1 LARQPILQ
9 RSIAF
14 KADLAS
20 VRADQNQDATHMTLL
35 RSIGFGAAALVLS
48 LAPAAAQGAPD
59 LGALLR
65 EAQRYTVKVRATVNW
80 PLAPEQFGTGQ
91 GTGFV
96 IDREKG
102 WILTN
107 AHVAKRSPAMV
118 EVALTENEAEWTPVE
133 RLYADNFLDIAVVR
147 IAPDKLPPDTAQA
160 KLGCGHDVKQGS
172 AVVAYGHPINLTFT
186 ATRGI
191 VSSVRTL
198 GYQEF
203 VQMDASINPGNSGG
217 PLLGVDAGEVIG
229 VNTANFP
236 GAPGLGLAT
245 SIRHVCPIM
254 DLLARGADPTV
265 PTLPVYWLKQGR
277 NETLTV
283 AAAFPN
289 AGDVGLRS
297 GDVVT
302 GVVSGRKVAGLPD
315 LITALRGR
323 TERVALTVRRDGADI
338 EVAAPL
344 LPSPPALTRQALAFA
359 GLLVAERQSLD
370 QEPTVL
376 PALRI
381 EFIKQ
386 GEAAARV
393 GFQPWDHLE
402 TVDGRRFSTVS
413 ELHEWLKA
421 RPANAKTAFLV
432 RRHIAAFDRRIGAE
446 YHRFELAPSEL
457 RLLTAGD

>member
-1 LARQPILQ
+1 MTPF
-9 RSIAF
+9 RSMG
-14 KADLAS
+14 L
-20 VRADQNQDATHMTLL
+20 
-35 RSIGFGAAALVLS
+35 AAAAAVLA
-48 LAPAAAQGAPD
+48 LATSASAQQANVD
-59 LGALLR
+59 LGAMLR
-65 EAQRYTVKVRATVNW
+65 DAQRYTVKVRATVNW

-96 IDREKG
+96 INREKG

-107 AHVAKRSPAMV
+107 AHVARRSPAMV
-118 EVALTENEAEWTPVE
+118 EVALTDSESEWTPVD
-133 RLYADNFLDIAVVR
+133 RIYADNFLDIAVVR
-147 IAPDKLPPDTAQA
+147 IEPDKLPPDTTQA
-160 KLGCGHDVKQGS
+160 RLGCGQDVKQGS

-217 PLLGVDAGEVIG
+217 PLLGVDAGAVIG

-254 DLLARGADPTV
+254 EILARGEDPTV
-265 PTLPVYWLKQGR
+265 PTLPIYWLKQGR

-289 AGDVGLRS
+289 AGDVGLQT

-302 GVVSGRKVAGLPD
+302 GIVGGRKVAGLPD

-323 TERVALTVRRDGADI
+323 KESVTLSVRRDGSEI
-338 EVAAPL
+338 EVKAPL
-344 LPSPPALTRQALAFA
+344 ITATPALARQALSFA
-359 GLLVAERQSLD
+359 GLMVAERQSLD
-370 QEPTVL
+370 QEETAL

-381 EFIKQ
+381 EFIRQ
-386 GEAAARV
+386 GETGARV
-393 GFQPWDHLE
+393 GFQSWDHLE
-402 TVDGRRFSTVS
+402 TVGGKRFSKVG
-413 ELHEWLKA
+413 ELHDWLKA
-421 RPANAKTAFLV
+421 QPANAKVPFLV

-446 YHRFELAPSEL
+446 YHRFEVAPSEL
-457 RLLTAGD
+457 KLMTAGD

>member
-1 LARQPILQ
+1 
-9 RSIAF
+9 
-14 KADLAS
+14 
-20 VRADQNQDATHMTLL
+20 MTLL
-35 RSIGFGAAALVLS
+35 RSATAALLFGVSPASAQTASTQNTNAPAVAAAVAAMPVTA
-48 LAPAAAQGAPD
+48 APAAPD
-59 LGALLR
+59 LGAMLR
-65 EAQRYTVKVRATVNW
+65 DAQRYTVKVRATVNW

-96 IDREKG
+96 IDRAKG

-107 AHVAKRSPAMV
+107 AHVAKRSPAAV
-118 EVALTENEAEWTPVE
+118 EVALTDSETDWLPVE
-133 RLYADNFLDIAVVR
+133 RLYADNFLDIAVVK
-147 IAPDKLPPDTAQA
+147 IDPEQLPPDATQA
-160 KLGCGHDVKQGS
+160 RLGCGEDIKQGS

-217 PLLGVDAGEVIG
+217 PLLGVDAGAVIG

-254 DLLARGADPTV
+254 DLLARGEDPTV

-289 AGDVGLRS
+289 AGDVGLRT
-297 GDVVT
+297 GDVVL
-302 GVVSGRKVAGLPD
+302 GIAGGRKAGGLPD

-323 TERVALTVRRDGADI
+323 KESVALAVRRDGAEI
-338 EVAAPL
+338 EVKAPLVAAAPSL
-344 LPSPPALTRQALAFA
+344 KRQALTFA
-359 GLLVAERQSLD
+359 GLLVVERQALD

-376 PALRI
+376 PPLRI

-386 GEAAARV
+386 GEAAARA
-393 GFQPWDHLE
+393 GLQAWDYLE
-402 TVDGRRFSTVS
+402 TVSGQRFRSVAA
-413 ELHEWLKA
+413 LHDWLKA
-421 RPANAKTAFLV
+421 RPSTEKVAVMV
-432 RRHIAAFDRRIGAE
+432 RRHIASFDRRIGAE
-446 YHRFELAPSEL
+446 YHRFEIAPSDL
-457 RLLTAGD
+457 KLLTAGD

>member
-1 LARQPILQ
+1 
-9 RSIAF
+9 
-14 KADLAS
+14 
-20 VRADQNQDATHMTLL
+20 MTSF
-35 RSIGFGAAALVLS
+35 RSIGLAAFFVAAATS
-48 LAPAAAQGAPD
+48 LQSAPIQNASVQSAPAAPD

-65 EAQRYTVKVRATVNW
+65 EAQRYTVKLRATVNW

-107 AHVAKRSPAMV
+107 AHVAKRSPAAV
-118 EVALTENEAEWTPVE
+118 EVALTDSESDWIPAD
-133 RLYADNFLDIAVVR
+133 RIYADNFLDIAVVKVD
-147 IAPDKLPPDTAQA
+147 PDNLPPDAAQA
-160 KLGCGHDVKQGS
+160 RLGCGEDVKQGS

-217 PLLGVDAGEVIG
+217 PLLGVDAGAVIG

-254 DLLARGADPTV
+254 DLLARGEDPTV

-283 AAAFPN
+283 AAPFPS
-289 AGDVGLRS
+289 AGDTGLRT
-297 GDVVT
+297 GDVVL
-302 GVVSGRKVAGLPD
+302 GLAGGRKASGLPD

-323 TERVALTVRRDGADI
+323 KDSVTLAVRRDGAEI

-344 LPSPPALTRQALAFA
+344 VAPTPALKRQAVAFA

-386 GEAAARV
+386 GETAARA
-393 GFQPWDHLE
+393 GFQAWDHLE
-402 TVDGRRFSTVS
+402 TVDGKRFGTVI
-413 ELHEWLKA
+413 ELHDWLKA
-421 RPANAKTAFLV
+421 KPAAEKASVLV

-446 YHRFELAPSEL
+446 YHRFEITASDLK
-457 RLLTAGD
+457 LLTAGD

>member
-1 LARQPILQ
+1 
-9 RSIAF
+9 
-14 KADLAS
+14 
-20 VRADQNQDATHMTLL
+20 MTPL
-35 RSIGFGAAALVLS
+35 RSIGCTAAALFLS
-48 LAPAAAQGAPD
+48 LAGPAAAQSTPD
-59 LGALLR
+59 LGAMLR
-65 EAQRYTVKVRATVNW
+65 DAQRYTVKVRATVNW

-118 EVALTENEAEWTPVE
+118 EVALTDSESEWTPVD
-133 RLYADNFLDIAVVR
+133 RIYADNFLDIAVVR
-147 IAPDKLPPDTAQA
+147 IDPEKLPPETTQA
-160 KLGCGHDVKQGS
+160 RLGCGQDVKQGS

-217 PLLGVDAGEVIG
+217 PLLGVDAGAVIG

-254 DLLARGADPTV
+254 DILARGEDPTV

-283 AAAFPN
+283 AASFPN
-289 AGDVGLRS
+289 AADVGLRP

-302 GVVSGRKVAGLPD
+302 GIAGGRSVAGLPD

-323 TERVALTVRRDGADI
+323 KDSVTLTVRRDGATID
-338 EVAAPL
+338 VKAPL
-344 LPSPPALTRQALAFA
+344 LAAPPALARQALSFA

-370 QEPTVL
+370 QEETAL
-376 PALRI
+376 PPLRI
-381 EFIKQ
+381 EFIRQ
-386 GEAAARV
+386 GETAARV

-402 TVDGRRFSTVS
+402 TVGGKRFSKVG
-413 ELHEWLKA
+413 ELHDWLKA
-421 RPANAKTAFLV
+421 QPSNAKVPVLV

-446 YHRFELAPSEL
+446 YHRFEVPPTEL
-457 RLLTAGD
+457 RLMTAGD

>member
-1 LARQPILQ
+1 MTPP
-9 RSIAF
+9 RS
-14 KADLAS
+14 
-20 VRADQNQDATHMTLL
+20 V
-35 RSIGFGAAALVLS
+35 GFAAAALL
-48 LAPAAAQGAPD
+48 LALAQPAFAQSGPD
-59 LGALLR
+59 LGAMLR
-65 EAQRYTVKVRATVNW
+65 DAQRYTVKVRATVNW

-118 EVALTENEAEWTPVE
+118 EVALTDSESEWTPVD
-133 RLYADNFLDIAVVR
+133 RVYADNFLDIAVVK
-147 IAPDKLPPDTAQA
+147 IDPQKLPPDTTQA
-160 KLGCGHDVKQGS
+160 RLGCGEDVKQGS

-217 PLLGVDAGEVIG
+217 PLLAVDAGAVIG

-254 DLLARGADPTV
+254 EILARGEDPTV

-283 AAAFPN
+283 AASFPN
-289 AGDVGLRS
+289 AGDVGLRT

-302 GVVSGRKVAGLPD
+302 GIAGGRSVAGLPD

-323 TERVALTVRRDGADI
+323 RESVTLTVRRDGGTI
-338 EVAAPL
+338 EVKAPLIAAAP
-344 LPSPPALTRQALAFA
+344 ALSRKALSFA

-370 QEPTVL
+370 QEQTAL
-376 PALRI
+376 PPLRI

-386 GEAAARV
+386 GETAARV

-402 TVDGRRFSTVS
+402 TVGGRRFSTVG

-421 RPANAKTAFLV
+421 QPANAKVPILV

-446 YHRFELAPSEL
+446 YHRFEVPPTEL
-457 RLLTAGD
+457 RLMVAGD

>member
-1 LARQPILQ
+1 
-9 RSIAF
+9 
-14 KADLAS
+14 
-20 VRADQNQDATHMTLL
+20 MTPL
-35 RSIGFGAAALVLS
+35 RSLGCAAAVIFFS
-48 LAPAAAQGAPD
+48 LATQANAQSSPD
-59 LGALLR
+59 LGAMLR
-65 EAQRYTVKVRATVNW
+65 DAQRYTVKVRATVNW

-118 EVALTENEAEWTPVE
+118 EVALTDSESEWTPVD
-133 RLYADNFLDIAVVR
+133 RIYADNFLDIAVVK
-147 IAPDKLPPDTAQA
+147 IDPEKLPPDATQA
-160 KLGCGHDVKQGS
+160 RLGCGQDVKQGS

-217 PLLGVDAGEVIG
+217 PLLGVDAGAVIG

-254 DLLARGADPTV
+254 ELLAQGQDPTV

-283 AAAFPN
+283 AAPFPN
-289 AGDVGLRS
+289 AADVGLRP

-302 GVVSGRKVAGLPD
+302 GIAGGRTVSGLPD

-323 TERVALTVRRDGADI
+323 RDSVMLTVRRNGAVI
-338 EVAAPL
+338 EVKAPL
-344 LPSPPALTRQALAFA
+344 VAATPALARQALSFA

-370 QEPTVL
+370 QEETAL
-376 PALRI
+376 PPLRI
-381 EFIKQ
+381 EFIRQ

-402 TVDGRRFSTVS
+402 TVGGRRFSTVP
-413 ELHEWLKA
+413 ELHDWLKA
-421 RPANAKTAFLV
+421 QPANAKVSVLV

-446 YHRFELAPSEL
+446 YYRFELAPTEL
-457 RLLTAGD
+457 RLMTAGE